1 MSLKWLLSTLLLQ
14 FWKRRVVQD
23 GYQIQI
29 EAVSTF
35 LMIFGVHM
43 SVVFIIKVRIL
54 VLVRLVIYDPPPP
67 IMLTR

>member
-1 MSLKWLLSTLLLQ
+1 MSLKWLLSTLLLR
-14 FWKRRVVQD
+14 FWKIRVVQD

-54 VLVRLVIYDPPPP
+54 VLVRLVIYDPPLP
-67 IMLTR
+67 LC

>member
-54 VLVRLVIYDPPPP
+54 VLVRLVIYDPPPSHYAD
-67 IMLTR
+67 

>member
-1 MSLKWLLSTLLLQ
+1 MSLKWLLSTLLLR
-14 FWKRRVVQD
+14 FWKIRVVQD

-43 SVVFIIKVRIL
+43 SIVFIIKVRIL